1 MTPVVSVLLPIYG
14 GAAYLRRTL
23 DGLMAQSFRDFEVIA
38 VNDASPDD
46 SREIVLSYRDPRIA
60 LLDNPINVGQTASM
74 QLALERARGRYIAR
88 QDQDDVSLPERFER
102 QAQYLENRPDIGAV
116 GTDHC
121 VIDED
126 AAQVPGMSTSY
137 AEETVAEMGWR
148 LLCTDRLV
156 DSTVMFRTDVA
167 RRIGGFDLQY
177 RYAQDYDLWAR
188 LSFTTGVARL
198 RQSLLQL
205 RIHRSSASVKYS
217 EAQAL
222 EVAGIVQ
229 RNLNHVLSEPIDL
242 ATASTVHRALSED
255 PSQSDRADV
264 WRCVRVLEST
274 LDPYCRQ
281 RALGRRD
288 RVSVASAYS
297 ESLVK
302 IGLRHRRTLG
312 ATMAALLT
320 KAGMKSPALFLDPG
334 TLRRWW
340 KQGRQSSAY
349 RAAVRSL
356 SSK

>member
-14 GAAYLRRTL
+14 GAAYLRQTL
-23 DGLMAQSFRDFEVIA
+23 NGLMAQSFRDFEVIA

-60 LLDNPINVGQTASM
+60 LIDNPVNVGQTASM
-74 QLALERARGRYIAR
+74 QRALEHARGCYIAR

-102 QAQYLENRPDIGAV
+102 QVQYLENRPDIGAL

-121 VIDED
+121 VIDEH
-126 AAQVPGMSTSY
+126 AAPVLGMRTSY
-137 AEETVAEMGWR
+137 PEETVAEMGWR

-167 RRIGGFDLQY
+167 RRIGGFDLRY

-188 LSFTTGVARL
+188 FSFTTGVARL
-198 RQSLLQL
+198 RQELLQF
-205 RIHRSSASVKYS
+205 RIHRSSASAKHS

-222 EVAGIVQ
+222 EAASIVQ
-229 RNLNHVLSEPIDL
+229 RNLNLVLSEPVDL
-242 ATASTVHRALSED
+242 ATASTVHRVLSED

-264 WRCVRVLEST
+264 WRCVRVLEAT
-274 LDPYCRQ
+274 LDPFCRQ

-302 IGLRHRRTLG
+302 LGLRHRRSLG
-312 ATMAALLT
+312 ATMPALLA
-320 KAGMKSPALFLDPG
+320 KAGMKSPTLFLDPG
-334 TLRRWW
+334 TLHRWW
-340 KQGRQSSAY
+340 KQGRQSGAY
-349 RAAVRSL
+349 RAALRSL
-356 SSK
+356 ISK